1 MVLLIKISDRDEDIM
16 MLAVAAL
23 MTTTT
28 SAAAAVLTPEAETV
42 RQREWNGSL
51 LSTLL
56 PGGPP

>member
-1 MVLLIKISDRDEDIM
+1 M